1 MGVQTA
7 DNIHLKDIFLSDLTA
22 VTFKLIFEVEINR
35 KEKREICMGS
45 QVHMP
50 TFNEKGI
57 VEDVMVL
64 KLNKGPGENYENEL
78 FISEESVSKDL
89 NVFDIVLQG

>member
-1 MGVQTA
+1 
-7 DNIHLKDIFLSDLTA
+7 LSDLTA

-45 QVHMP
+45 QVFMP

-57 VEDVMVL
+57 AEDVMVL

-78 FISEESVSKDL
+78 LISEESVSKDL
-89 NVFDIVLQG
+89 NVFDIVLQGQVS

>member
-1 MGVQTA
+1 M
-7 DNIHLKDIFLSDLTA
+7 SDLTA

-35 KEKREICMGS
+35 KDKREICMGS
-45 QVHMP
+45 QIFMP
-50 TFNEKGI
+50 AFNEKGI

-78 FISEESVSKDL
+78 LISEESVSQDL
-89 NVFDIVLQG
+89 NVFDIVLQGQVS

>member
-1 MGVQTA
+1 M
-7 DNIHLKDIFLSDLTA
+7 SDLTA

-35 KEKREICMGS
+35 KDKREICMGS
-45 QVHMP
+45 QIFMP
-50 TFNEKGI
+50 AFNEKGI

-78 FISEESVSKDL
+78 LISEESVS
-89 NVFDIVLQG
+89 